1 MWLKYSA
8 QKSKILWVF
17 IEQMALMERWK
28 KKIKKTL
35 KGKWKDSKKNII
47 TLVQVSCKETLLY
60 YEMRPQN
67 TIVLPKYYYSL
78 VVEVTKTWEF

>member
-1 MWLKYSA
+1 MKR
-8 QKSKILWVF
+8 Q
-17 IEQMALMERWK
+17 Q
-28 KKIKKTL
+28 
-35 KGKWKDSKKNII
+35 KKNII

>member
-1 MWLKYSA
+1 MSFYWTNGINGEMKEKKLK
-8 QKSKILWVF
+8 KH
-17 IEQMALMERWK
+17 WK
-28 KKIKKTL
+28 ENEKTA
-35 KGKWKDSKKNII
+35 KKNII

>member
-1 MWLKYSA
+1 MKE
-8 QKSKILWVF
+8 KKF
-17 IEQMALMERWK
+17 KKNTERK
-28 KKIKKTL
+28 MKRQQ
-35 KGKWKDSKKNII
+35 KNII

-67 TIVLPKYYYSL
+67 TIVLPKYYYFL

>member
-1 MWLKYSA
+1 MYLAVWLKYSA

-47 TLVQVSCKETLLY
+47 TLVQVSCKETLLLYEEKCAHKTQLY
-60 YEMRPQN
+60 YLN
-67 TIVLPKYYYSL
+67 TTIL
-78 VVEVTKTWEF
+78 